1 MQELAGSIIPVKP
14 SQRPNIRAVLS
25 PSNPEREVPWMVFKG
40 RLRRSKAQPAARFQA
55 DDWSGKRQIRNLEP
69 SVSTVWNAEG

>member
-1 MQELAGSIIPVKP
+1 
-14 SQRPNIRAVLS
+14 LS